1 MTSPRVLTRRALNR
15 ALLDRQFLLARSPV
29 DARQAVRHLVGL
41 QTQVPGNHY
50 TALWSRLAGF
60 DAEDFSR
67 RFAAREF
74 VRIALQR
81 STIHT
86 VTADDCLVLRPFFQP
101 ATDAVFRG
109 AAAQHLRALDHER
122 LGGLARKLV
131 EESPLTFAELG
142 AALAAEASLDDPR
155 ALGQAARAWLPL
167 VQVPP
172 RGLWRQGGAIR
183 HTTAEHWLGAP
194 LALDSQDAAPEAVVR
209 RYLAAFGPASVK
221 DAQNWSGLTGLRAAF
236 TRLRD
241 ELVVLRDENG
251 VELFDLPD
259 APRPD
264 ADVPAP
270 VRFLPEYDNVFLGH
284 ADRTRVIS
292 AEAKSRT
299 WLGNRALPV
308 WLADGFVRG
317 IWRFDTDRAATD
329 VTLVLTPLDEP
340 TAAERAALDEEGA
353 ALLAFHHPQARHGLR
368 WE

>member
-1 MTSPRVLTRRALNR
+1 MTSPEVLTRRALNR
-15 ALLDRQFLLARSPV
+15 ALLERQLLLARATV
-29 DARQAVRHLVGL
+29 DARQAVEHLVGL

-50 TALWSRLAGF
+50 TALWTRLAGF
-60 DAEDFSR
+60 DPDDFSR

-86 VTADDCLVLRPFFQP
+86 VTAADCPVLRPFFQP
-101 ATDAVFRG
+101 ATDALFR
-109 AAAQHLRALDHER
+109 AAFLRELGEVDHGR
-122 LGGLARKLV
+122 MTALARELV
-131 EESPLTFAELG
+131 ETAPMTFADLG
-142 AALAAEASLDDPR
+142 TALAAEAPASPPK
-155 ALGQAARAWLPL
+155 ALGQAARSWLPL

-172 RGLWRQGGAIR
+172 RGLWRQSGAVR
-183 HTTAEHWLGAP
+183 HTTAEHWLGTPLTPDAP
-194 LALDSQDAAPEAVVR
+194 GATAEAVVR

-241 ELVVLRDENG
+241 ELAVFRDENG
-251 VELFDLPD
+251 VELFDLRD
-259 APRPD
+259 APRPGE
-264 ADVPAP
+264 DVPAP

-292 AEAKSRT
+292 AEAKAMSWR
-299 WLGNRALPV
+299 GNYALPV

-317 IWRFDTDRAATD
+317 TWRFDADRAGSAA
-329 VTLVLTPLDEP
+329 TLVLTPLDEP
-340 TAAERAALDEEGA
+340 SAAERAGLEEEGA
-353 ALLAFHHPQARHGLR
+353 ALLAFHHPGARHDLR